1 MTKLKKIDY
10 FVISLF
16 TIIEIALYLSFLFI
30 DKNIIK
36 SDLDSSIL
44 KYLGIICALLFS
56 FYSLFK
62 KKKAINLFIPLALI
76 FTLISDYFLLFNK
89 ETSLYVYGLIT
100 FIITQVIYFCFI
112 YAIRKRRS
120 EFFINL
126 IIRIVLS
133 LFALLLAY
141 YLNYFDTLTVLALLY
156 FVELVSNFIYSI
168 ALIKE
173 DKKYFLFSLGLLLF
187 IACDI
192 NVGLNNV
199 HLIEG
204 IDYTLV
210 NFLMRVFYLPSQVLL
225 SLTSIIV
232 DKKDIRFI

>member
-1 MTKLKKIDY
+1 M
-10 FVISLF
+10 
-16 TIIEIALYLSFLFI
+16 
-30 DKNIIK
+30 
-36 SDLDSSIL
+36 
-44 KYLGIICALLFS
+44 
-56 FYSLFK
+56 
-62 KKKAINLFIPLALI
+62 
-76 FTLISDYFLLFNK
+76 
-89 ETSLYVYGLIT
+89 
-100 FIITQVIYFCFI
+100 
-112 YAIRKRRS
+112 
-120 EFFINL
+120 
-126 IIRIVLS
+126 
-133 LFALLLAY
+133 LAY

>member
-1 MTKLKKIDY
+1 MKDVVLDKVKKELTEKEMRN
-10 FVISLF
+10 VLG
-16 TIIEIALYLSFLFI
+16 
-30 DKNIIK
+30 NIC
-36 SDLDSSIL
+36 
-44 KYLGIICALLFS
+44 KY
-56 FYSLFK
+56 
-62 KKKAINLFIPLALI
+62 
-76 FTLISDYFLLFNK
+76 FNK

-120 EFFINL
+120 EFLINL

-187 IACDI
+187 
-192 NVGLNNV
+192 
-199 HLIEG
+199 H
-204 IDYTLV
+204 
-210 NFLMRVFYLPSQVLL
+210 Q
-225 SLTSIIV
+225 
-232 DKKDIRFI
+232 